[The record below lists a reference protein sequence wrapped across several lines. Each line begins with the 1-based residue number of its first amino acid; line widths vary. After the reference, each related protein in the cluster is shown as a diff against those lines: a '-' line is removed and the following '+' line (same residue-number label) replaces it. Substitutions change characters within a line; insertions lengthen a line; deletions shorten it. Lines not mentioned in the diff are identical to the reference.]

1 MFMMSFLTSINSYFK
16 IVEVVLFFK
25 SIDFHMALFV
35 HFLSIY
41 LYLGRVN
48 RP

>member
-1 MFMMSFLTSINSYFK
+1 MFIASFSNSINSYFK
-16 IVEVVLFFK
+16 FVEVVLFFK

-41 LYLGRVN
+41 LYLGMVN